1 MYPWSLIVARYA
13 WLMHERRLF
22 HCCNLNNGQEDSI
35 MPEFEDHHPSI
46 PDPNEFNPAEADVDA
61 QLQFRSAFSE
71 ALTQHG
77 FPDTLVL
84 ARERAA
90 VVFHDRRLEIL
101 DCLKEHNP
109 HSVRALADELGYDKG
124 IVSRDLQK
132 LARIDVVEYVEE
144 GRAKAPRLKH
154 NHVAIEPVV

>member
-1 MYPWSLIVARYA
+1 MS
-13 WLMHERRLF
+13 EF
-22 HCCNLNNGQEDSI
+22 KDS
-35 MPEFEDHHPSI
+35 HSSV
-46 PDPNEFNPAEADVDA
+46 PDPNEFDAEEAEIDPR
-61 QLQFRSAFSE
+61 LEFRNSFAE

-84 ARERAA
+84 ARERAED
-90 VVFHDRRLEIL
+90 VFHERRLKIL
-101 DCLKEHNP
+101 DHLKEHNP

-124 IVSRDLQK
+124 VVSRDLQK
-132 LARIDVVEYVEE
+132 LAGIDIVEYVEE